1 MLKPLSEKMKK
12 ELKTKGKVKLP
23 SGESYIVKRV
33 RKYVLVAGKKNVTF
47 NTLKEIEAKI
57 DFIAARYRK
66 LTKPKRVTKQMSINN
81 AQWEK
86 NLAEYKRTGK
96 VFNK

>member
-1 MLKPLSEKMKK
+1 MKK

-23 SGESYIVKRV
+23 SGESFIVKKG

-57 DFIAARYRK
+57 DFIAARYRE
-66 LTKPKRVTKQMSINN
+66 LTKHKRMTKQVKMNG

-86 NLAEYKRTGK
+86 DLAEYKRTGK
-96 VFNK
+96 TLNI